1 MYTRGRLYKKVD
13 SLVVV
18 KDSYF
23 ENHIPNIADVKF
35 VFRIAQGLTTYDL
48 IVCEHFVKV
57 LVCNV
62 QG

>member
-13 SLVVV
+13 SLVEV

-23 ENHIPNIADVKF
+23 DHRLPNIADVKY

-48 IVCEHFVKV
+48 IVCEHLVKV

-62 QG
+62 